1 MDGEGAD
8 ECRRDQKSRL
18 IFGAPRPLAESFPS
32 GSTLSR
38 PAITAVT
45 ITQRQSQDALLVSS
59 GTNPIGTRRLRHCL
73 VLRSFVPLGNRPTGR
88 AVSIDQSDV
97 LVTNPR
103 LSPDWNGG
111 PQFERSRLQ
120 PVGNL
125 SRSNFQRSSTNDLLP
140 EWQYLQPIRTHVSP
154 EHRADNRDELS
165 QHEDQLAF
173 RQSSPLDFLRATTC
187 DAHRLRPTYRSHAG
201 RGCAYGDCAY
211 GDYANRCP
219 GVSELPGGEYSDQ
232 FVPNHGLSNGPSDSH
247 LWCAGCTRHIP
258 TRHIPTGHIPTRSPS
273 AEHLFISGIPVFI
286 SGIPVERLP
295 QPATSRGV
303 PGLRSQSLWQLP
315 ARNVSEQWIE
325 QLVDRHNYRS
335 PNTNSANDATVPR
348 RSVALHLHARQ
359 HRL

>member
-1 MDGEGAD
+1 MDGESAD

-38 PAITAVT
+38 PTITAVT

-59 GTNPIGTRRLRHCL
+59 GTNPIGTCRLRHGL

-97 LVTNPR
+97 LLTTPK

-125 SRSNFQRSSTNDLLP
+125 SRSNFQRSSANDLLP
-140 EWQYLQPIRTHVSP
+140 EWQYVQPLRTHVSP
-154 EHRADNRDELS
+154 EYRADNRDELS
-165 QHEDQLAF
+165 QLVDQLAF
-173 RQSSPLDFLRATTC
+173 RQSSPLDFFWPTTC

-211 GDYANRCP
+211 RDYANRCP
-219 GVSELPGGEYSDQ
+219 GVS
-232 FVPNHGLSNGPSDSH
+232 NGSSDSH
-247 LWCAGCTRHIP
+247 LWRAGRTGHVSTGHIPTRHIP
-258 TRHIPTGHIPTRSPS
+258 TRHIPTRCPS
-273 AEHLFISGIPVFI
+273 AEHLFI

-325 QLVDRHNYRS
+325 QLVDRHNHCS